1 MKTTYKYWAL
11 FVLLG
16 NFFSVAAQTDSLANY
31 LSIAAKHNP
40 SVLQKYSEYQVALQK
55 IPQVGSL
62 SDPELSLGV
71 FLSPM
76 ELVSGKQYA
85 DIKLMQMFPWFG
97 TLKAAKDEMSLM
109 AKARYET
116 LQDAKS
122 QLFYDV
128 ERSWYNLY
136 KIDQNIH
143 ISEKNLAILH
153 SVEQLALERFKSPVK
168 GTYAIT
174 AAPKTSV
181 SSSTNEGSSGMN
193 GMGAGSTSASSTPSA
208 SMSTMPTASGGSGL
222 ADLYRIQ
229 MEIGELENTI
239 ALLKDQK
246 KTLTAA
252 FNSYLNR
259 PSETS
264 VFIPDNLSAAPFEVP
279 LLNDTLFSHNPM
291 LTMLDYEKQSF
302 EARKKM
308 VTKMGYP
315 MIGLGVN
322 YSVIGKSD
330 MSTSSMNGKDM
341 IMPMATI
348 TLPIYR
354 GKYKAMK
361 SEANWMQTSNA
372 QAHEATVNSL
382 KTEYYQALEAFQDAK
397 RRMQLYDNQSKLSE
411 QTQHLLIKSF
421 AAGSATGLNDVLTV
435 SRQSLD
441 YELKKSEAVADY
453 NIAVA
458 WLKKLLI
465 NCEN

>member
-1 MKTTYKYWAL
+1 M
-11 FVLLG
+11 
-16 NFFSVAAQTDSLANY
+16 FFCGLSTKAQTDSLETY
-31 LSIAAKHNP
+31 LSISAKNNP
-40 SVLQKYSEYQVALQK
+40 SVLQKYSEYQVALQRV
-55 IPQVGSL
+55 PQVGSL
-62 SDPELSLGV
+62 PDPELSLGM

-76 ELVSGKQYA
+76 EISSGKQYA

-97 TLKAAKDEMSLM
+97 TIKAAKDEMSLM

-116 LQDAKS
+116 LQDAKA

-136 KIDQNIH
+136 KIDQKIR
-143 ISEKNLAILH
+143 ISEKNIAILH
-153 SVEQLALERFKSPVK
+153 SVERLALERFKSPVK
-168 GTYAIT
+168 TTYSVPEPPT
-174 AAPKTSV
+174 DSPTTSSV
-181 SSSTNEGSSGMN
+181 GNSSGMN
-193 GMGAGSTSASSTPSA
+193 SMGGGSSTASSSTASA
-208 SMSTMPTASGGSGL
+208 SMSTMPTSSGGSGL
-222 ADLYRIQ
+222 ADVYRIQ

-239 ALLKDQK
+239 FLLKDQK
-246 KTLTAA
+246 KTLMAA
-252 FNSYLNR
+252 FNAYLNR

-264 VFIPDNLSAAPFEVP
+264 VFIPENLSAEPFEVP
-279 LLNDTLFSHNPM
+279 MLNDTLFSKNPM
-291 LTMLDYEKQSF
+291 LTMLDHEKQSI

-361 SEANWMQTSNA
+361 SETDWMQTANT
-372 QAHEATVNSL
+372 QAKEATSNSL

-397 RRMQLYDNQSKLSE
+397 RRIQLYDNQSRLSE
-411 QTQHLLIKSF
+411 QTQRLLIAGF

-458 WLKKLLI
+458 WLKKLLLDCI
-465 NCEN
+465 NETIQ